1 MSRSSRKQPA
11 KGDRL
16 LNDLEAAD
24 AAAGSLSER
33 MVEARQASG
42 LSAAQL
48 ARRIGVKSATLHA
61 WEAGRSGPRPNVLL
75 RLAGMLNVSPTWLL
89 TGSGVSPE
97 PSGSGT
103 EIMQMRATVQRLR
116 GLLLEVADELE
127 RLEERLHGYESRPD

>member
-1 MSRSSRKQPA
+1 MAKSSGKRGSDKA
-11 KGDRL
+11 L
-16 LNDLEAAD
+16 FLNELEAAD
-24 AAAGSLSER
+24 TAAGSLSER
-33 MVEARQASG
+33 MVEAREASG

-48 ARRIGVKSATLHA
+48 ARRIGVKSSTLHA

-97 PSGSGT
+97 PPGSDT
-103 EIMQMRATVQRLR
+103 EIMQIRATVQRLR

-127 RLEERLHGYESRPD
+127 RLENRLESYESYRE

>member
-1 MSRSSRKQPA
+1 MSRSSGRQQTGGAPF
-11 KGDRL
+11 L
-16 LNDLEAAD
+16 EDLEAAD

-33 MVEARQASG
+33 MVEAREASG

-89 TGSGVSPE
+89 TGTGVSPE
-97 PSGSGT
+97 PAGSDT
-103 EIMQMRATVQRLR
+103 EITHIRSTVQRLR
-116 GLLLEVADELE
+116 GLLLEVTDELE
-127 RLEERLHGYESRPD
+127 RLEDRLESYESFRE